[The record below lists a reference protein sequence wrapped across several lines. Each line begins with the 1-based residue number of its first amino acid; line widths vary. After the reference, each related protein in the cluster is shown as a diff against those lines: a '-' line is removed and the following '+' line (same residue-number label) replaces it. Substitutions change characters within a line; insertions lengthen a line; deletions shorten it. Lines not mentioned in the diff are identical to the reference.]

1 MLNLCDKI
9 KIKIKYLPPKDAKLC
24 YKYLENRDFESILEI
39 AKSVIIMKERDDAK
53 EIHQDKWEN
62 IDIEEVQKLVSYT
75 QEYLSYMD
83 ISITSDDYYDD
94 EEFV

>member
-9 KIKIKYLPPKDAKLC
+9 KIKIKYLPPKDSQLC
-24 YKYLENRDFESILEI
+24 YKYFEKRDFESILEI
-39 AKSVIIMKERDDAK
+39 AKSVLIMKEKDDDK
-53 EIHQDKWEN
+53 EVHQDKWEN
-62 IDIEEVQKLVSYT
+62 IDVEEIQKLVTYL

-83 ISITSDDYYDD
+83 ISITPDDYYDD